1 MRWPALYQPPPQ
13 STSSAK
19 ERISVVF
26 VQYGHRRMAY
36 GQMRRMAMMRR
47 YAGKIQTA
55 RAAGLFGKLV
65 TRLPRERLG
74 EPVIDEDGLHR
85 GTPEQRRTCGLSS
98 ARGSGSSA

>member
-13 STSSAK
+13 STSSAE

-74 EPVIDEDGLHR
+74 EPVIDEDR
-85 GTPEQRRTCGLSS
+85 QRELLRKAVDFTVERRSNDEL
-98 ARGSGSSA
+98 AA